1 MQFVIL
7 LSVGKMATS
16 DELQRHLSGSDLG
29 ILLTELWSIQPR
41 SILIF
46 GVQLKI
52 SYSTIQELEMRIN
65 ANKVDSLRIML
76 HEALNRDPPLTRRE
90 IVTALRNPS
99 VGEERLANQIES
111 KYSLPQAPSSDPNF
125 NGAMSA
131 PQSTAPMPMPHYP
144 QLPPPSVQ
152 PMFPRHTSVQQH
164 SGGTQSPQWPVNI
177 PAYEHPPSRLLQQP
191 CTDWVGQSNHPP
203 YPIGHNTYQQPLM
216 RNTIPNV
223 MQQALRLQQPFQ
235 DWYFP
240 RPQHGPF
247 ISTMYPTVPS
257 VSPGYHYPQHAPTLQ
272 HSMGAFS
279 QQPSVQHHLL
289 QQNQAQSFGI
299 PYSHSRHGQGSHLDQ
314 TDSSH
319 AQSQSMPFSVSTLR
333 STDSTVPYHSPGHQ
347 QLSVVAENVD
357 SSPLASVQSTQ
368 VSQELP
374 SPRQSSANVAI
385 ASELPQSLAPSHQLF
400 VTALTCLD
408 PSPRS
413 YSSSQQ
419 AMAASAT
426 SSTCI
431 PSTSSSTEG
440 PPATKRPRQWSSQS
454 QHIQPQLLT
463 IQSIPATGDTQDIQH
478 CSQQSLLPAAD
489 PTTADLSKVE
499 IFIQYAKQ
507 KYSAKVV
514 EKDIKWSLSPTVEYI
529 NLACIDRRCVKSRE
543 YEDVTK
549 AMIRDGNVDTIQ
561 EKKGPIE
568 FSEIAK
574 GITLPFNVPK
584 SESDSERVD
593 DRRLILVEGAPG
605 VGKSTFAWEFCR
617 RWLKGKVA
625 KQYDLLVL
633 LRLRDKGTRNARFL
647 QHLIPDLLPGMS
659 EAVCRELVASHT
671 FNALIILE
679 GYDELPDS
687 QRNDSSSIF
696 NELISGELLPLAT
709 VLVTSRPWATKDI
722 RKNNECRMYQHIEVL
737 GFTKRQITK
746 YINKTVPKD
755 QVSDLN
761 SYLERHPQIKSG
773 MYIPLNSAIVVAV
786 YIASKADHHPMPNT
800 LTELYTAVVSIS
812 IRRHLQGHP
821 ELDRKSM
828 QSLPAINISVPCEV
842 HGNFVSLCRL
852 AFDGMVGESDEV
864 RLIFGEPELP
874 PNFDNLGLM
883 DSVTELYVTGQT
895 SSSHNFLHLTF
906 QEFFAAV
913 HISTMPEE
921 QQLQY
926 FKKSKTDGGKNE
938 GRLKVVLRFLAGLR
952 NLDCFT
958 RETVKYIVRS
968 PSTQVGSKYSTPCN
982 ISVDVDVV
990 NWLFEAQSQTAISL
1004 VLEECKVEFKAK
1016 TSQMMSMDYYSLGY
1030 CISHS
1035 QCQWVLSLTGRSAV
1049 LTKENIKLL
1058 ADGAVESNGVGKIVQ
1073 LGDDMLVNLPR
1084 TNITMLFAKWSTLL
1098 HLHELSLF
1106 TIPKP
1111 WPDLS
1116 HLLSFSIEGYVTDKG
1131 CTDLVSY
1138 LASTNCLKKF
1148 SLKFK
1153 VDCNPKSPTSQQLL
1167 ELLETVYHHHTL
1179 EEKSVKE
1186 AACRVTTDDDVKALS
1201 QICSSYLDSMTTD
1214 YIKYVGELTVDGTIV
1229 LAEILQHKYRS
1240 RELKLYASKNGL
1252 MSLAKALYRNST
1264 IHTLYL
1270 YSNDIDESGAVSLSQ
1285 TLHHNSTLSELQLGN
1300 NRIGDKGA
1308 IALSQTLHH
1317 NSTLSELQ
1325 LGNNRIGDKG
1335 AIALSESLYQNS
1347 TLKFIGLS
1355 WNGIGDIGAIALAQS
1370 LHQNSTLQILN
1381 LSQNSIGDEGAIALA
1396 QSLHQ
1401 NSTLQILNLSGNS
1414 ISGEG
1419 AVSLARA
1426 PKKLGFSL
1434 LHDSLDISQHI
1445 P

>member
-1 MQFVIL
+1 MQFFIL

-29 ILLTELWSIQPR
+29 NLLTELWPIQPR

-99 VGEERLANQIES
+99 VGEERLASQIES

-223 MQQALRLQQPFQ
+223 IQQALRLQQPFP

-240 RPQHGPF
+240 RPHHGPF

-257 VSPGYHYPQHAPTLQ
+257 VPGYHYPQHAPTLQ

-289 QQNQAQSFGI
+289 QQNQSQYFGI
-299 PYSHSRHGQGSHLDQ
+299 PYYSHSRHGQGSHLHQ

-319 AQSQSMPFSVSTLR
+319 AQSQSMPFSIAALR
-333 STDSTVPYHSPGHQ
+333 SSDSSVPYHSPGQQ
-347 QLSVVAENVD
+347 QLSVVAANVE
-357 SSPLASVQSTQ
+357 SSPLASIQSTQ
-368 VSQELP
+368 GSLELP
-374 SPRQSSANVAI
+374 SPSQSSSATVAI
-385 ASELPQSLAPSHQLF
+385 AAELPQSLAPSHQLF
-400 VTALTCLD
+400 VPTLTCLD
-408 PSPRS
+408 PSTQS

-426 SSTCI
+426 SSACI
-431 PSTSSSTEG
+431 ASTSSSTEG

-454 QHIQPQLLT
+454 QYIQPQLFT
-463 IQSIPATGDTQDIQH
+463 NISIPATTFTSADTQDIQRS
-478 CSQQSLLPAAD
+478 SQQSVLAAAD
-489 PTTADLSKVE
+489 PTTSELSKVE
-499 IFIQYAKQ
+499 TFIQYAKQ
-507 KYSAKVV
+507 KFSAKVV
-514 EKDIKWSLSPTVEYI
+514 EKDRKWSLSPTVEYI

-549 AMIRDGNVDTIQ
+549 AMIQDGNVDTIQ

-574 GITLPFNVPK
+574 GISLPYTEPK
-584 SESDSERVD
+584 SESERVD

-605 VGKSTFAWEFCR
+605 VGKSTFAWEYCR

-625 KQYDLLVL
+625 KQYDLVLL

-671 FNALIILE
+671 FHALIILE

-786 YIASKADHHPMPNT
+786 YIASKGDHYPMPNT
-800 LTELYTAVVSIS
+800 LTELYTAVVNIS
-812 IRRHLQGHP
+812 IRRHLEGHP
-821 ELDRKSM
+821 ELDRTST
-828 QSLPAINISVPCEV
+828 QSLPAINISVPCGV
-842 HGNFVSLCRL
+842 HGNFISLCRL
-852 AFDGMVGESDEV
+852 AFDGMVGERDEV
-864 RLIFGEPELP
+864 RLIFGESELP

-921 QQLQY
+921 QHLQY
-926 FKKSKTDGGKNE
+926 FKKSKTDGGKKE
-938 GRLKVVLRFLAGLR
+938 GRLKVVLRFMAGLR

-958 RETVKYIVRS
+958 RETVKYIVKS
-968 PSTQVGSKYSTPCN
+968 PSTPVSSKYQTPCN

-1004 VLEECKVEFKAK
+1004 LLEECIIEFKAK
-1016 TSQMMSMDYYSLGY
+1016 TSQMMPMDYYSLGY

-1035 QCQWVLSLTGRSAV
+1035 QCQWVLSLTGRSTV
-1049 LTKENIKLL
+1049 LTLEKIQLL
-1058 ADGAVESNGVGKIVQ
+1058 ANGAIESNGVGKIVQ
-1073 LGDDMLVNLPR
+1073 LEDDMLVNLPR
-1084 TNITMLFAKWSTLL
+1084 TNFSMLFAEWNSLL
-1098 HLHELSLF
+1098 HLHELSVN
-1106 TIPKP
+1106 TIPKA

-1116 HLLSFSIEGYVTDKG
+1116 HLFSFSIEGHVTDKV

-1153 VDCNPKSPTSQQLL
+1153 DDYRNSEKAPTSQTLL
-1167 ELLETVYHHHTL
+1167 ELLETVYHHRTL

-1201 QICSSYLDSMTTD
+1201 LICSSYLDSMTTD

-1240 RELKLYASKNGL
+1240 RELKLDASKNGL

-1264 IHTLYL
+1264 IHTLNL
-1270 YSNDIDESGAVSLSQ
+1270 YNNDIDESGAEQSLSLRPFIT
-1285 TLHHNSTLSELQLGN
+1285 TLHSVNCN
-1300 NRIGDKGA
+1300 
-1308 IALSQTLHH
+1308 
-1317 NSTLSELQ
+1317 
-1325 LGNNRIGDKG
+1325 
-1335 AIALSESLYQNS
+1335 
-1347 TLKFIGLS
+1347 
-1355 WNGIGDIGAIALAQS
+1355 
-1370 LHQNSTLQILN
+1370 
-1381 LSQNSIGDEGAIALA
+1381 
-1396 QSLHQ
+1396 
-1401 NSTLQILNLSGNS
+1401 
-1414 ISGEG
+1414 
-1419 AVSLARA
+1419 
-1426 PKKLGFSL
+1426 
-1434 LHDSLDISQHI
+1434 
-1445 P
+1445 